1 MGHKEN
7 EKLTELSAALD
18 ALNRGEQ
25 PDSGDEETKEL
36 AEVAFLLKRSGPP
49 PGVMAGLVDK
59 LGDELAAK
67 KKRRRLWLTSGAA
80 GTAAAAML
88 VFAFNLG
95 PSAPPQPQLAIPPA
109 GSVVIES
116 IPAPQQATDSAAG
129 IVKADKA
136 KDESAAAKR
145 PAQTAGTAPAPAR
158 EAVPPPAQDR
168 PVAAA
173 ADGGRNEQRMM
184 MAKVSEKAP
193 EKVAEKLAK
202 APAAPAAGNLAWP
215 GRQPDEV
222 TVDKATATIRQVY
235 GHGDAAI
242 VITQGA
248 APAGAKAS
256 AYAEADVS
264 KDIGAAKGKTN
275 RVTVTVKDTVVT
287 VEGNLPEDELQKI
300 ARSLE

>member
-18 ALNRGEQ
+18 ALNRGGR
-25 PDSGDEETKEL
+25 PDSSDEETKEL
-36 AEVAFLLKRSGPP
+36 AEVALLLKRTGPP
-49 PGVMAGLVDK
+49 PAVMAGLVAK

-67 KKRRRLWLTSGAA
+67 RKRRRLWLTSGAA

-129 IVKADKA
+129 IAKTDKP
-136 KDESAAAKR
+136 KDVAVTDKR
-145 PAQTAGTAPAPAR
+145 LAQTAQTAPAPAR
-158 EAVPPPAQDR
+158 EATPPAQDR
-168 PVAAA
+168 PVAAT
-173 ADGGRNEQRMM
+173 ADGGRSEQRLM
-184 MAKVSEKAP
+184 MAKVQEKAP
-193 EKVAEKLAK
+193 EKAADKLAQG
-202 APAAPAAGNLAWP
+202 PAAGVLAWP

-222 TVDKATATIRQVY
+222 TVDKETAIVRQVY
-235 GHGDAAI
+235 GRGDTAI
-242 VITQGA
+242 VIIQRV
-248 APAGAKAS
+248 APDAAKAA
-256 AYAEADVS
+256 AYATADGSAEVR
-264 KDIGAAKGKTN
+264 AAKGKLNT
-275 RVTVTVKDTVVT
+275 VTVTIKDTVVT

>member
-25 PDSGDEETKEL
+25 PDGGDEETKEL
-36 AEVAFLLKRSGPP
+36 AEVAFLLKRTGPP
-49 PGVMAGLVDK
+49 PAVMAGLVDK
-59 LGDELAAK
+59 LGEELAAK
-67 KKRRRLWLTSGAA
+67 RKRRRLWLTSGAA

-95 PSAPPQPQLAIPPA
+95 PSAPPQPQLTIPPA

-116 IPAPQQATDSAAG
+116 IPAPQAADSAAE
-129 IVKADKA
+129 VAKADKA
-136 KDESAAAKR
+136 KDDSAAAKR
-145 PAQTAGTAPAPAR
+145 PAQTADTAPASVR
-158 EAVPPPAQDR
+158 EAAPPPAQDR

-173 ADGGRNEQRMM
+173 ADGSRSEQRLM
-184 MAKVSEKAP
+184 MAKAPEKAP
-193 EKVAEKLAK
+193 EKAADKLAK
-202 APAAPAAGNLAWP
+202 VPAAGYLAWP

-235 GHGDAAI
+235 GRGDAAI

-248 APAGAKAS
+248 APGVAKARAYAGADVP
-256 AYAEADVS
+256 ADVS
-264 KDIGAAKGKTN
+264 AAKGKTN
-275 RVTVTVKDTVVT
+275 RVTLTVKDTVVT

>member
-36 AEVAFLLKRSGPP
+36 AEVALLLKRTGPP
-49 PGVMAGLVDK
+49 PAVLAGLVDK

-67 KKRRRLWLTSGAA
+67 RKRRRLWLTSGAA

-95 PSAPPQPQLAIPPA
+95 PSAPPPPQLAIPPA

-116 IPAPQQATDSAAG
+116 IPAPQPATDVAAG
-129 IVKADKA
+129 AAKADMA
-136 KDESAAAKR
+136 KDGSAAAKR
-145 PAQTAGTAPAPAR
+145 PAQTADTAAASVR
-158 EAVPPPAQDR
+158 EAAPPAQDR

-184 MAKVSEKAP
+184 LAKAPEKAP
-193 EKVAEKLAK
+193 EKAANKLAK
-202 APAAPAAGNLAWP
+202 TPATPTAAYLAWP

-235 GHGDAAI
+235 GRGDAAI
-242 VITQGA
+242 VIIQRAAPDTAQAAADGA
-248 APAGAKAS
+248 A
-256 AYAEADVS
+256 EVS
-264 KDIGAAKGKTN
+264 AAKGKTN

-287 VEGNLPEDELQKI
+287 VEGNLPEDELEKI

>member
-1 MGHKEN
+1 MGLKEN
-7 EKLTELSAALD
+7 ERLTELSAALD

-25 PDSGDEETKEL
+25 PDGGDDETKEL
-36 AEVAFLLKRSGPP
+36 ADVALLLKRSGPP
-49 PGVMAGLVDK
+49 PAVMAALVDK

-67 KKRRRLWLTSGAA
+67 RKRRRLWLTSGAA

-95 PSAPPQPQLAIPPA
+95 PAAPPQPQLAIPPA

-129 IVKADKA
+129 VAKVDRA

-145 PAQTAGTAPAPAR
+145 PARTADTAPAPVR
-158 EAVPPPAQDR
+158 EAAPPPAEDR

-173 ADGGRNEQRMM
+173 ADGGRNEQRVML
-184 MAKVSEKAP
+184 AKVPEKAP
-193 EKVAEKLAK
+193 ENVKDNLAK
-202 APAAPAAGNLAWP
+202 APAAYLFWP

-235 GHGDAAI
+235 GRGDAAI

-248 APAGAKAS
+248 APGVAKAS
-256 AYAEADVS
+256 VYAEADAPADVS
-264 KDIGAAKGKTN
+264 AAKVKTN
-275 RVTVTVKDTVVT
+275 RVTLTVKDTAVT